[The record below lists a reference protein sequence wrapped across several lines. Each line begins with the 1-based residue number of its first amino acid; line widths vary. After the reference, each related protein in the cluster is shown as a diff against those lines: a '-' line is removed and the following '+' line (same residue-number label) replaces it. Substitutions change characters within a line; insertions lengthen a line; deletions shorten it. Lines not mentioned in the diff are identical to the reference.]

1 MTGMII
7 AAVVVILLLLLAGC
21 YKKVGP
27 NKVLIVTGG
36 WLHGPYVQ
44 SNPETGTRV
53 KVIKGGGT
61 FVWPVIQQ
69 AQVESLDTFPI
80 DVTVNNVMTIDS
92 VPVNAKAS
100 AVLRVGSDPKMIAI
114 ASEKM
119 LGLSKEERDNQMISV
134 VKGAVREALTQMTP
148 KDANNR
154 RSFQDA
160 VVEACKPTFDNLG
173 LEITTLKI
181 TDIDDDN
188 GYYESLSAK
197 DIANKRAEARKA
209 QATADQEARQA
220 EAEADRIASESE
232 AENKQK
238 ATIAQLTAQNTIN
251 AKQKEV
257 DINKA
262 QYDAAVQKEQAVA
275 AKAKDIAD
283 AEQNAIIQARQVEVN
298 KNTYEATIIAKQ
310 EAENDAATKKAA
322 ADYEVAAKK
331 ADAEAYAIKA
341 QGDAEADKTTKIGTA
356 KANAQ
361 KALAEALSKRGSEQS
376 LASKVIDIMPE
387 IAKAQSEALSHVDKL
402 TVLNGASGLNQVTA
416 SSFKSTVES
425 IKDATGIDVAKYIKD
440 RGEGQVSL
448 KGNAQIDANGDQ
460 DSNDEEN

>member
-1 MTGMII
+1 MITAI
-7 AAVVVILLLLLAGC
+7 VIVVVLVLLSALASC

-44 SNPETGTRV
+44 ENKETGTRV
-53 KVIKGGGT
+53 KVIKGGGV

-80 DVTVNNVMTIDS
+80 DVTVNNVMTVES

-197 DIANKRAEARKA
+197 DIADKRAEARKA
-209 QATADQEARQA
+209 NAAADRDARQA
-220 EAEADRIASESE
+220 EAEADRAASE
-232 AENKQK
+232 AEAENNQK
-238 ATIAQLTAQNTIN
+238 AQIAQLTAQNAIN

-257 DINKA
+257 DVNKA
-262 QYDAAVQKEQAVA
+262 EYDAAVQKAQAIA
-275 AKAKDIAD
+275 AKSKDIAD
-283 AEQNAIIQARQVEVN
+283 AEQNAIIQAKQVEVN
-298 KNTYEATIIAKQ
+298 KNTYQATIIAKQ

-331 ADAEAYAIKA
+331 ADAAAYSIKA

-361 KALAEALSKRGSEQS
+361 EALAKALSKQGSQQS

-387 IAKAQSEALSHVDKL
+387 IAKANSEALSHVGKL
-402 TVLNGASGLNQVTA
+402 TVLNGAEGLNQITA
-416 SSFKSTVES
+416 SSLKSTIES
-425 IKDATGIDVAKYIKD
+425 VKDATGIDIAQYIKN
-440 RGEGQVSL
+440 RGDGQVTL
-448 KGNAQIDANGDQ
+448 KGHANI
-460 DSNDEEN
+460 DSNKKHE